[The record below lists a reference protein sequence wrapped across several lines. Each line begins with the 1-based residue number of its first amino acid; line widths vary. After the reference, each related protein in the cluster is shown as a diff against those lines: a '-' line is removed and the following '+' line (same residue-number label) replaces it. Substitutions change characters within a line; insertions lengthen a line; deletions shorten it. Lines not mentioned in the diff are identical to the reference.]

1 MNGVNGCDICPPE
14 KNCTGPTS
22 DPADPHWDGTDGAHP
37 AWWRGQAAGIETA
50 CREIDRILAD
60 PMRVLSSS
68 GKASEP
74 WQSTRIKIASVAVN
88 LGCVAADRDSK
99 AQALEYVR
107 QRRDE
112 LDLELREAKRALAV
126 FAEREKREQ
135 RT

>member
-74 WQSTRIKIASVAVN
+74 WQVHANQDRERRGE
-88 LGCVAADRDSK
+88 LGMRGSGPR
-99 AQALEYVR
+99 L
-107 QRRDE
+107 
-112 LDLELREAKRALAV
+112 
-126 FAEREKREQ
+126 
-135 RT
+135 